1 MLTPPC
7 VKYPV
12 ELRML
17 SRPQTYSGHTENQLG
32 WEGHVERSLQCSETA
47 FRNSQ
52 RIFIGGDIWSFEVK
66 AGVNTKSFTKV
77 KPRFTEGTT
86 APCLS
91 VSLCWWLL
99 LMLSGGL
106 LLVSCFVAA
115 GVQDEGQGVL
125 TYLPLI
131 TPPVIKTGSSTVTL
145 PVCLLVLS
153 CSKFC

>member
-1 MLTPPC
+1 M
-7 VKYPV
+7 
-12 ELRML
+12 
-17 SRPQTYSGHTENQLG
+17 
-32 WEGHVERSLQCSETA
+32 

-86 APCLS
+86 ASCLS

-131 TPPVIKTGSSTVTL
+131 TPPVIPPPSPCRSVCLSWVVVSFADLWSVAVFNLLFMFFSLLSTMELIHLLRPCDLENPL
-145 PVCLLVLS
+145 PVLDSRDVRN
-153 CSKFC
+153 